1 MIDFNLTRW
10 IVAALIGTL
19 VTVGFDAILHG
30 VSQGGHGILDRIW
43 EGEVSERK
51 TSPILLSE
59 ITWHIIA
66 DGILAIFVSL
76 LIVLI
81 QLPGIAWAILVGLC
95 IGGISSVQW
104 IHTYAAYETSWR
116 VPVTLAALSVIQ
128 LILASI
134 AISLTYWGV

>member
-10 IVAALIGTL
+10 IVAALIGIL

-30 VSQGGHGILDRIW
+30 VSHGGHGILDRIW
-43 EGEVSERK
+43 KGEISERK
-51 TSPILLSE
+51 TSPVLLSE
-59 ITWHIIA
+59 ITWHILA

-76 LIVLI
+76 LIVLV
-81 QLPGIAWAILVGLC
+81 QQPGIAWAILVGLC

-104 IHTYAAYETSWR
+104 IHTYATYETSWR
-116 VPVTLAALSVIQ
+116 VPFTLAALSVIQ
-128 LILASI
+128 LILASL